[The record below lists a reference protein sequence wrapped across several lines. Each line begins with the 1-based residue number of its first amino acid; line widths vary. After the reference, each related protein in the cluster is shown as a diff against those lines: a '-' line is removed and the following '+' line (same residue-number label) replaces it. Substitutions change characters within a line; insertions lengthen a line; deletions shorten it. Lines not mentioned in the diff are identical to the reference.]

1 MVINPIKNPLAIEIQ
16 GLNKKFGRISILH
29 NLNLKVEWGQV
40 LTILGPNGSGKTTLI
55 KILSTLSQA
64 DSGRILISGRNI
76 MKDGKNIRR
85 ILGVV
90 SHNNFLYDSLS
101 VHENL
106 RFYGRI
112 FNLSQLEYRIEEV
125 TKLMGVS
132 QQLNQ
137 RVGTLSHGTKK
148 RIDIARAILHKPSII
163 LMDEP
168 ESGLDQEALTM
179 LENIMNETVDPVR
192 TIIKTTHNLERGLI
206 VGHQVAILSKG
217 NVTYHNSINKTDI
230 SAIKDTYLK
239 HTKQSL

>member
-148 RIDIARAILHKPSII
+148 RIDIARAILHKPSVI

-217 NVTYHNSINKTDI
+217 KVTYHNSINKTDI

>member
-125 TKLMGVS
+125 TKLMGV
-132 QQLNQ
+132 
-137 RVGTLSHGTKK
+137 
-148 RIDIARAILHKPSII
+148 
-163 LMDEP
+163 
-168 ESGLDQEALTM
+168 
-179 LENIMNETVDPVR
+179 
-192 TIIKTTHNLERGLI
+192 
-206 VGHQVAILSKG
+206 
-217 NVTYHNSINKTDI
+217 
-230 SAIKDTYLK
+230 
-239 HTKQSL
+239 